1 MNNLF
6 FIDYMLK
13 NENILYISL
22 SIIVIV
28 GYFVFQKLKIKGL
41 YLLALFVAA
50 KIAVHT
56 YIDDYIDNKKKLES
70 IKHSHIIMVTIL
82 ISLLVSLPAMIISKR
97 IGIADH

>member
-22 SIIVIV
+22 IILVIA

-70 IKHSHIIMVTIL
+70 IKHSHIIMVT
-82 ISLLVSLPAMIISKR
+82 LLVSLLITLPAMIISKQV
-97 IGIADH
+97 GVEE

>member
-13 NENILYISL
+13 NENMLYISL
-22 SIIVIV
+22 TILVII
-28 GYFVFQKLKIKGL
+28 GYFVFQKLNIKGL

-70 IKHSHIIMVTIL
+70 IKHSHIIMVT
-82 ISLLVSLPAMIISKR
+82 LLVSLLITLPAMIIAKQV
-97 IGIADH
+97 GIEE